1 MVNHFG
7 NCFPS
12 SINSSPNPTFS
23 IQCFCVFFFVHILT
37 YQSGVC
43 VCCRCCLVKNG
54 KFGCL
59 IRHWLSTAYILLS
72 RINSTIKSRLR
83 YILRT
88 YTEFVGSPFFFL
100 LPDYLVFSSN
110 AIAIGHRI
118 WHDSFRMKKTYFK
131 NRLRQIWLWSWFG
144 FWIKIYLTNILRFC
158 VIPVE
163 RTVFSSFEKT
173 VTTARWQMI
182 Y

>member
-1 MVNHFG
+1 MLL
-7 NCFPS
+7 C
-12 SINSSPNPTFS
+12 
-23 IQCFCVFFFVHILT
+23 FFFRSHFDL
-37 YQSGVC
+37 SKWCVC
-43 VCCRCCLVKNG
+43 VLPLL
-54 KFGCL
+54 FGEKWQIWLPNSALTFKGLHSVITDQFNNKKSIALYLTHIYRVC
-59 IRHWLSTAYILLS
+59 WLS
-72 RINSTIKSRLR
+72 
-83 YILRT
+83 
-88 YTEFVGSPFFFL
+88 VFFL